1 MLRPLSRTWLPL
13 AVAGLAVSLV
23 SGTLA
28 AQDSSSSSS
37 SQSSS
42 SSTAGRQRP
51 VDTGANTARAQA
63 VHVEEGGA
71 AVTLET
77 SEPLF
82 YLAASLNACGYDAD
96 MEHSAPVRAVIRAE
110 IQKALTES
118 ESARVSR
125 DALCQY
131 ILEHRLRDPGRDL
144 GQYVSLALYLKPP
157 PELTPSADLTDMPPD
172 SAQVVNVLPLVR
184 TFAEQVGLHVIWVR
198 HRAEYE
204 ALTSRV
210 HEPMTR
216 AILDTNI
223 YLHQPVSA
231 YDGRRF
237 LVLLEPM
244 LAPTV
249 THARIYASDYIV
261 VLSPSNSATDPIR
274 LDLIRHT
281 YLHYVVEPMVYSRA
295 AAMDRLLPLLRPVQD
310 APLEFQY
317 KADIVALLAE
327 CLIKGIEARTW
338 DAGLKKPAKPK
349 AGHTR
354 SEDEAY
360 AEAMGAYEKQ
370 LELERHKLVEED
382 MRQGWT
388 LSEYFYGKLQLMEH
402 EGDGLR
408 DEIAPMIYGMDVER
422 ERHHDEQIVFAKE
435 STSSDVLG
443 GRPRGPRA
451 MSDMDRAELALMK
464 GDRDTA
470 RLLADKVMADPK
482 GDHGRALYTQARVEL
497 LSGHAEEAMD
507 AFQSA
512 IKESKDPRTLA
523 WSHIYLGRLYDSSP
537 EPQREKAVA
546 EYKTA
551 LTVRDA
557 NPDTKAAAEKGIK
570 TPFVLPRRQ
579 AKPAD
584 DDDKDLDP
592 TGKAQKDAY
601 RPEPPK

>member
-1 MLRPLSRTWLPL
+1 M
-13 AVAGLAVSLV
+13 
-23 SGTLA
+23 
-28 AQDSSSSSS
+28 
-37 SQSSS
+37 
-42 SSTAGRQRP
+42 
-51 VDTGANTARAQA
+51 
-63 VHVEEGGA
+63 
-71 AVTLET
+71 TLET

-82 YLAASLNACGYDAD
+82 YLAASLNACGYDTD
-96 MEHSAPVRAVIRAE
+96 MEHSAQVRAQVREEIR
-110 IQKALTES
+110 KALTES
-118 ESARVSR
+118 ETARTSR

-131 ILEHRLRDPGRDL
+131 ILEHKLRDPGRDL

-184 TFAEQVGLHVIWVR
+184 TFAEQVGLHAIWQH

-204 ALTSRV
+204 ALTAQT

-216 AILDTNI
+216 AILDANI

-249 THARIYASDYIV
+249 THARIYASDYII
-261 VLSPSNSATDPIR
+261 VLSPSSSATDPVR

-295 AAMDRLLPLLRPVQD
+295 AAMDRLLPLLRPVQE

-327 CLIKGIEARTW
+327 CLIKAIEARTY
-338 DAGLKKPAKPK
+338 DAGLSKPPKPK

-354 SEDEAY
+354 SEEEAY
-360 AEAMGAYEKQ
+360 TEAMLAFDRQ
-370 LELERHKLVEED
+370 LELERRKLMEAD

-388 LSEYFYGKLQLMEH
+388 LTEYFYGKLQVMEH

-408 DEIAPMIYGMDVER
+408 DEIGPMIYGMDVDR

-435 STSSDVLG
+435 STSSDVLR
-443 GRPRGPRA
+443 GRPQQRV
-451 MSDMDRAELALMK
+451 MSDLDRADLALMK

-470 RLLADKVMADPK
+470 RALADRVMADPK

-497 LSGHAEEAMD
+497 LSGNAEEAMD
-507 AFQSA
+507 ALQSA
-512 IKESKDPRTLA
+512 LKESKDPRTLA
-523 WSHIYLGRLYDSSP
+523 WCHIYLGRLYDSSP

-546 EYKTA
+546 EYKAA

-570 TPFVLPRRQ
+570 TPFLLPKR
-579 AKPAD
+579 AKRPED